1 MIASGML
8 QSIIAEVNLLT
19 HWRNMVRNAKN
30 KHPSRDNYEKYRKLR
45 NKCVKMRLSSQR
57 KYFKQRCDGGPKS
70 QNFWPTI
77 KPFLSN
83 KNRNM
88 IYTCIMLCENDTI
101 VNELV
106 SVANIFNKYF
116 TDITDKIGFN
126 DPIPVDYRHDDVF
139 WSMVSKYDNH
149 PSIIAIKGNISGS
162 MSFEFSK
169 VTVNELYN
177 ILVKLNVRKATGFDG
192 IPSKFLRIDAAPL
205 VVLISDIV
213 NMSISECTFPDILKY
228 AEIASLFKRLDS
240 LKKENYRPVT
250 VLTALSKIFENV
262 FNIQMSQYFDLMFS
276 NFLSGFRH
284 KYSCQTTLVRMI
296 EE

>member
-1 MIASGML
+1 MRKDETIVTTQIFQTAM
-8 QSIIAEVNLLT
+8 
-19 HWRNMVRNAKN
+19 WRWPKKSKFLAYN
-30 KHPSRDNYEKYRKLR
+30 KT
-45 NKCVKMRLSSQR
+45 V
-57 KYFKQRCDGGPKS
+57 
-70 QNFWPTI
+70 
-77 KPFLSN
+77 LSN
-83 KNRNM
+83 KKRNM
-88 IYTCIMLCENDTI
+88 SNIMLCENDTI
-101 VNELV
+101 VNDLV

-116 TDITDKIGFN
+116 TDIADKIGFN
-126 DPIPVDYRHDDVF
+126 DPIPVDYSNDDVF

-192 IPSKFLRIDAAPL
+192 IPSKFLRIGAAPL
-205 VVLISDIV
+205 AALISDIV

-240 LKKENYRPVT
+240 LKKENYRPVS

-262 FNIQMSQYFDLMFS
+262 FNMQMSQYFDLIFS

-296 EE
+296 EEWKER